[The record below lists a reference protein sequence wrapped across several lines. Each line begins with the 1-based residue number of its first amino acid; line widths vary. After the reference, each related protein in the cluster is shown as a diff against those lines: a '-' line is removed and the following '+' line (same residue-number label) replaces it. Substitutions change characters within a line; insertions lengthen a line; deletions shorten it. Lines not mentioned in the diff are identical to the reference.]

1 MPKMSPLIRLHH
13 RSSLIIPSQP
23 SNIKAPVGTP
33 CLATSSNAA
42 TAASFNPDSQQAL
55 KRIVDID
62 LPRPRHADVVGS
74 EAFGRYVA
82 EIWND
87 LRDEAS
93 RGMAESEALGKSSR

>member
-42 TAASFNPDSQQAL
+42 TAASFNLSVNAENHE
-55 KRIVDID
+55 RI
-62 LPRPRHADVVGS
+62 
-74 EAFGRYVA
+74 
-82 EIWND
+82 
-87 LRDEAS
+87 AS
-93 RGMAESEALGKSSR
+93 REGARSVQKFYMTGKCRKTQNPRAAAILQAFIDGSH